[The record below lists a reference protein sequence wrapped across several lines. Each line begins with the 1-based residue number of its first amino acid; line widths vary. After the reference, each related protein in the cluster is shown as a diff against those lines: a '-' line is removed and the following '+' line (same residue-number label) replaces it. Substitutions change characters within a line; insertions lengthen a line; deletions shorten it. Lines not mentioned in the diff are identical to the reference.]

1 MFPFKKILCPTD
13 FSEPSLCGLRL
24 AADMA
29 AGNDTEI
36 VVLNVHRPIPHL
48 PTPRDEA
55 PDVTFD
61 VSSYEE
67 QVRAETQKQLAA
79 FAGGALPD
87 DANIRLE
94 VRMGRPAK
102 EILKCADEEMVDAV
116 VIATHGR
123 TGLAHMVFGS
133 VAEMVVRYAPCP
145 VVTIRSCE

>member
-24 AADMA
+24 AAAMA
-29 AGNDTEI
+29 DGNDTEI
-36 VVLNVHRPIPHL
+36 VVVNVHRPIPHL

-61 VSSYEE
+61 VTAYQE
-67 QVRAETQKQLAA
+67 QVRAETEKQLAE
-79 FAGGALPD
+79 FAAEALPGD
-87 DANIRLE
+87 LSMRLV

-102 EILKCADEEMVDAV
+102 KILECAEEEEVDAIF
-116 VIATHGR
+116 IATHGR

-133 VAEMVVRYAPCP
+133 VAEKIVRYAKCP
-145 VVTIRSCE
+145 VMTIRSCD